1 VTADIV
7 VLCASTIESIRLMLN
22 SACASHPDG
31 LGNSYG
37 LLGRYFMDQTISM
50 AFGGLPSRVGTWD
63 EDDSAPHDPFY
74 GASGGIFIPRFVNL
88 DDKPDSGFLRG
99 FAFQGAGGRFPVPLD
114 HPTSFGIGGIGE
126 MLPNY
131 HNRVTVNSSRS
142 DAWGV
147 PVPHIRC
154 AIGDNERALIR
165 AQTQVLKEMG
175 AEAGLRLNFVASMLG
190 VATKKVFPDA
200 DPFTRFAFRR
210 GYRVSL
216 SMGGAIHECGG
227 ARMGSDPSKS
237 VLNDYNQCW
246 DVPNLF
252 VTDGSCFASG
262 GTVGPTLTIM
272 AVTARAC
279 EYIAREH
286 AGSGSV
292 AASAGA

>member
-1 VTADIV
+1 
-7 VLCASTIESIRLMLN
+7 
-22 SACASHPDG
+22 
-31 LGNSYG
+31 
-37 LLGRYFMDQTISM
+37 
-50 AFGGLPSRVGTWD
+50 
-63 EDDSAPHDPFY
+63 
-74 GASGGIFIPRFVNL
+74 
-88 DDKPDSGFLRG
+88 
-99 FAFQGAGGRFPVPLD
+99 
-114 HPTSFGIGGIGE
+114 